1 VDIEVTGAVNA
12 AIEVDGMSF
21 ASILASDVHDNPG
34 AALIIG
40 SASPRIAHN
49 VFMRNGTSERV
60 LRSLIIDEGAD
71 PHFTGNIFHDVRPD
85 ALGDPGD
92 GRRERFAA
100 DNWFADAQDVR
111 SPSATVPR
119 PQRGR

>member
-1 VDIEVTGAVNA
+1 
-12 AIEVDGMSF
+12 MSF
-21 ASILASDVHDNPG
+21 ATIAASDVHDNPG
-34 AALIIG
+34 AALTVR

-60 LRSLIIDEGAD
+60 NRSFIIEEGAD
-71 PHFTGNIFHDVRPD
+71 PHFTGNIFQDLRRD
-85 ALGDPGD
+85 ALGHPSEG
-92 GRRERFAA
+92 GRERFGG

-111 SPSATVPR
+111 PPSAAVPR